1 MTQPSTRRDSPAS
14 APDAAGTT
22 VTIKVAK
29 DGGSLED
36 DRGVVNVDTPSDC
49 ISGAIIPLGAGHYH
63 VELDV
68 SQSAMPAITGDFVVE
83 S

>member
-1 MTQPSTRRDSPAS
+1 MTQPSTQRDSAAS

-22 VTIKVAK
+22 VTITVAK

-36 DRGVVNVDTPSDC
+36 RGVVSVDTPSDC
-49 ISGAIIPLGAGHYH
+49 ISGAMTPLGAGHYH

-68 SQSAMPAITGDFVVE
+68 SRSAMPAITGDFVVE